1 MGRINVEIS
10 FDEIFGITTS
20 LRANEKALRTESYQ
34 YDNSNNNN
42 NYGMEYKCYPKDASE
57 SSIAIKLV
65 DNLFFFVGWFPIG
78 IAANSIT
85 STS

>member
-42 NYGMEYKCYPKDASE
+42 N
-57 SSIAIKLV
+57 
-65 DNLFFFVGWFPIG
+65 WHG
-78 IAANSIT
+78 I
-85 STS
+85 